1 MMACRCQVKAMEDA
15 GYSLKKV
22 KRSWEREDYGGER
35 GIRVGI
41 LQPRIP
47 TSRHVTLVDLYLI

>member
-1 MMACRCQVKAMEDA
+1 MEDA

-22 KRSWEREDYGGER
+22 KRSWEREDYGGGR
-35 GIRVGI
+35 GIRVGV